1 MNRVAETAEEKALSE
16 VICSVLKT
24 DSINMLDNFFNI
36 GGDSIKAIYV
46 VSELEEMGY
55 KLHVAD
61 IMQNDT
67 LSDVAKAMKST
78 SDKAIYDQ
86 DEVNGFIQFTPI
98 MRAYLNENNGIKKD
112 FVQTCVVAAECD
124 EQNGLHIQD
133 DHFYAEIIDPDT
145 LENLPEGETGELV
158 LTTLTKEGMPIIR
171 FRTKDITSL
180 NYDSCPCG
188 RTTIRM
194 NRITGRSDDK
204 LKVKGVLVFPS
215 QIESAILQV
224 DGVTANYLIHITRPK
239 ILDEIEVKIE
249 ISPETFSDEM
259 RNLETLQ
266 RELEA
271 KIHSAIGIKVD
282 VSLVE
287 PESLP
292 RSEGKA
298 VRVID
303 DRNLDK

>member
-1 MNRVAETAEEKALSE
+1 M
-16 VICSVLKT
+16 
-24 DSINMLDNFFNI
+24 
-36 GGDSIKAIYV
+36 
-46 VSELEEMGY
+46 
-55 KLHVAD
+55 
-61 IMQNDT
+61 
-67 LSDVAKAMKST
+67 
-78 SDKAIYDQ
+78 
-86 DEVNGFIQFTPI
+86 
-98 MRAYLNENNGIKKD
+98 
-112 FVQTCVVAAECD
+112 
-124 EQNGLHIQD
+124 
-133 DHFYAEIIDPDT
+133 
-145 LENLPEGETGELV
+145 
-158 LTTLTKEGMPIIR
+158 
-171 FRTKDITSL
+171 
-180 NYDSCPCG
+180 
-188 RTTIRM
+188 
-194 NRITGRSDDK
+194 
-204 LKVKGVLVFPS
+204 
-215 QIESAILQV
+215 